1 MAEDRSNNPSPPVEE
16 EEEGVSEEQV
26 CQMGAPM
33 WVVTFGDMMSL
44 LLTFFILLL
53 SFATMDKVQFSKLS
67 GILKE
72 GFGSFSRTNSPR
84 IPKADSI
91 TRSIPRIQNNSKA
104 RSSGE
109 DLRQSLQQ
117 LQSSSSRDVAQV
129 NVEIFKNYRDL
140 KVLIPADDVFVPG
153 TDQIQTR
160 FKPILKLLAA
170 QAREMTDRV
179 FAVEVR
185 SAPDGPQSFSD
196 PWEMT
201 AYQSIALSNF
211 LQTEGQLSAAKIE
224 PIGRGVAPLS
234 FVGREESERKRGSTV
249 EFIYVAPTKYPNQ
262 PE

>member
-91 TRSIPRIQNNSKA
+91 TRSVPRIQNNSKA
-104 RSSGE
+104 RS
-109 DLRQSLQQ
+109 
-117 LQSSSSRDVAQV
+117 
-129 NVEIFKNYRDL
+129 
-140 KVLIPADDVFVPG
+140 
-153 TDQIQTR
+153 
-160 FKPILKLLAA
+160 
-170 QAREMTDRV
+170 M
-179 FAVEVR
+179 
-185 SAPDGPQSFSD
+185 
-196 PWEMT
+196 
-201 AYQSIALSNF
+201 
-211 LQTEGQLSAAKIE
+211 LSAAYAGAGAS
-224 PIGRGVAPLS
+224 PTAGRTRL
-234 FVGREESERKRGSTV
+234 
-249 EFIYVAPTKYPNQ
+249 
-262 PE
+262 